1 VTSSLTPTSQEHA
14 PLRSEDDTVFESS
27 LESFPAS
34 DPPSWTAGRDLT
46 PEQLDE
52 PYRPAEP
59 PFVGDAKQRVANRAR
74 IVIVGGGFGGL
85 SVARYLGD
93 LDADIML
100 IDRHNYH
107 LFQPLLYQVATG
119 ALSPANISAPLRAVL
134 KRSKNTTVL
143 LGEVTHIDA
152 KTHVVRLANGKEC
165 AFDYLVL
172 AAGADHNYFGHEEW
186 RAHAPGLKTIED
198 AIEIR
203 RRVLLMFEAAELE
216 EDPEKQ
222 RTLLRFV
229 VVGGGSTGVE
239 LAGALGEIAQQTLKG
254 NFRRINPSSSEIL
267 IIEGGPQ
274 ILPGYVPKLV
284 SKAKESLARHN
295 VTVKENSLV
304 KEIHADHLLVESS
317 GELEKIESG
326 CILWAAGVKPSR
338 LGALV
343 AKEVGAAVDRSGKV
357 IVGEDLSIPG
367 APNIFVIGDL
377 ASREQDGKKIQAVA
391 PAAMQEGK
399 YVARTLRARI
409 SGLPNGSLEPFKYHD
424 RGAMTIIA
432 RSYAVVQIGKVSFAG
447 FVAWVLWLWVHIV
460 YLAQFS
466 NRLLVMF
473 QWGWNYFTHNRSAR
487 IITSPYAGA
496 GDESA

>member
-1 VTSSLTPTSQEHA
+1 VTSSLIPASQERPP
-14 PLRSEDDTVFESS
+14 PLRSEDETVFESS

-46 PEQLDE
+46 LDQLNKKSH
-52 PYRPAEP
+52 PTEP
-59 PFVGDAKQRVANRAR
+59 PFVGGAKKTVSDRAR

-85 SVARYLGD
+85 SVARHLDG
-93 LDADIML
+93 LDAEITL

-119 ALSPANISAPLRAVL
+119 ALSPANISAPLRAIL

-152 KTHVVRLANGKEC
+152 KSKVVRLANGKEYS
-165 AFDYLVL
+165 FDYLVL
-172 AAGADHNYFGHEEW
+172 ATGADHNYFGHQEW
-186 RAHAPGLKTIED
+186 RKHAPGLKTIED

-203 RRVLLMFEAAELE
+203 SRVLSIFEAAELE

-222 RTLLRFV
+222 RKLLRFV

-274 ILPGYVPKLV
+274 ILPGYSSKLV
-284 SKAKESLARHN
+284 AKAKQSLARHN
-295 VTVKENSLV
+295 VTVKENWLV
-304 KEIHADHLLVESS
+304 KEIHADHLLVECA
-317 GELEKIESG
+317 GALQKIESS
-326 CILWAAGVKPSR
+326 CILWAAGVKPSW
-338 LGALV
+338 LGTLIAN
-343 AKEVGAAVDRSGKV
+343 EVGAAVDRSGRV
-357 IVGEDLSIPG
+357 VVGEDLSIPT
-367 APNIFVIGDL
+367 ARNIFVIGDL
-377 ASREQDGKKIQAVA
+377 ASREQDGKQIQAVA

-409 SGLPNGSLEPFKYHD
+409 SGLPDGLIGPFRYHD

-432 RSYAVVQIGKVSFAG
+432 RSYAVVQIGTVSFSG
-447 FVAWVLWLWVHIV
+447 FLAWLLWLWVHIV

-466 NRLLVMF
+466 NRLLVLF
-473 QWGWNYFTHNRSAR
+473 QWGWSYFTHNRSAR
-487 IITSPYAGA
+487 IITSSGVGPERGI
-496 GDESA
+496 